1 LTSIFGEICEK
12 IQEKSYKVTPQRQVI
27 LKVLLENIQKHLSA
41 EDVYEIVKKKHPEIG
56 MATVYRTLDLLVEL
70 GILQK
75 MDFGDG
81 KTRFEL
87 NDENVHHHHHLIC
100 LKCGKVLEF
109 ALDLLDD
116 LEERIAKKTNFD
128 IVDHKLKFYG
138 YCSECK
144 KNR

>member
-12 IQEKSYKVTPQRQVI
+12 LQEKSYKVTPQRQII

-75 MDFGDG
+75 MNFGDG

-100 LKCGKVLEF
+100 LSCGKVLEF
-109 ALDLLDD
+109 ELDLLDD
-116 LEERIAKKTNFD
+116 LEERIAKKTDFD

-138 YCSECK
+138 YCSDCR